1 MLELYTSE
9 PNTFFLKPLI
19 ALGEKRATFTL
30 HYFDAGR
37 LEQFAPHL
45 PASTESRLHLER
57 EGPMLVHDGTIIV
70 STFFMLEYI
79 AEALPGPALMP
90 RAACETYR
98 TRAWGQF
105 LGVQLGSIV
114 PALGC
119 AKYLRARLAQLDAA
133 ALAAQV
139 ASIEPVERR
148 AGWQA
153 LLDGSDGDNALA
165 AQRNRL
171 RMPVARVEQALGDG
185 PWLRGTGV
193 FDRRYRRLRDAQRAP
208 GPRAR
213 CREPGGNP
221 ASARVSGA
229 DRAAALG
236 ARRARHLSLWT
247 SRRALRTGRR
257 GPSLGLAAAPT
268 ARTPRRPPASGF

>member
-19 ALGEKRATFTL
+19 ALGEKQATFTL

-37 LEQFAPHL
+37 LEQFDPRL
-45 PASTESRLHLER
+45 PASPESRLHLER

-90 RAACETYR
+90 HAAFDAYRA
-98 TRAWGQF
+98 RAWGQF
-105 LGVQLGSIV
+105 LGAQLGSIV
-114 PALGC
+114 PVLGC
-119 AKYLRARLAQLDAA
+119 AKYLRPRLAQLDAA

-139 ASIEPVERR
+139 AAIEPAERR

-153 LLDGSDGDNALA
+153 LLDGSYGDNELA

-171 RMPVARVEQALGDG
+171 RTPVARVEKALGDG
-185 PWLRGTGV
+185 PWLAGPDFSIADIDAFAMLNVLPDLASDIVNPAATP
-193 FDRRYRRLRDAQRAP
+193 RLLEYLGRIGARPSVRDALAISRSGRPAEHFVP
-208 GPRAR
+208 GV
-213 CREPGGNP
+213 E
-221 ASARVSGA
+221 ASRWG
-229 DRAAALG
+229 
-236 ARRARHLSLWT
+236 
-247 SRRALRTGRR
+247 
-257 GPSLGLAAAPT
+257 
-268 ARTPRRPPASGF
+268 